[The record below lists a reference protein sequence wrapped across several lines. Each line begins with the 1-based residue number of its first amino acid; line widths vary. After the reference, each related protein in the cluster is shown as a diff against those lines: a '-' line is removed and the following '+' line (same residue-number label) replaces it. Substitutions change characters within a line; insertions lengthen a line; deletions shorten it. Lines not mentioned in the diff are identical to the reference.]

1 MAFADNKHFASGTK
15 VRIAE
20 SMDVPQ
26 WSTWDDDK
34 GRTSGAVKKRL
45 QQRFFRADRKLT
57 AEIIYI
63 ATEEARERL
72 RRKGQTKVRVRDQS
86 GCAMVLTAD
95 PATLVRS
102 H

>member
-1 MAFADNKHFASGTK
+1 MDFGTSKHLASGTK

-20 SMDVPQ
+20 PMDVPP

-63 ATEEARERL
+63 ASEEVRERL
-72 RRKGQTKVRVRDQS
+72 RRKGQTKVHVRDQS

-95 PATLVRS
+95 PTTLVRS
-102 H
+102 R